1 MNFLQ
6 LALRRPLT
14 VLVLVIAVAL
24 AAGLAIQRMS
34 RDIFPPLGIP
44 TIYVAQPYGGMDPAQ
59 MEGYLTYRYEYH
71 FLYISGISHVES
83 KSIQGASIMKLQFH
97 PGTDM
102 SQAMSETIAQ
112 VNRSRAFMPPGT
124 VAPFVMRFDA
134 GSVAVG
140 YLVFSSDN
148 PNRTLG
154 EMQDQALNRVR
165 PAFATLPGVSA
176 PPPFGGS
183 SRGIIVNVNPERMRA
198 YGLSPDDIVKSLAE
212 SNPISP
218 SGNLNLG
225 DKYPIVEMNA
235 IVKNPKDLEATVL
248 RRTDQG
254 AVYVRDV
261 ATIED
266 AADVT
271 TSYALANGRRTVYLP
286 VTKRADASTLEVVR
300 LVKENIPEFQKI
312 LPEDIKV
319 SYVFDQSPVVERS
332 IRDLAKEGGFGAL
345 LTGLMVLLFL
355 RDWRSAFIVVI
366 NIPLSLLA
374 ALFALWITGQSI
386 HLMTLGGL
394 ALAVG
399 ILVDEATVAVENIH
413 AHIARGATL
422 SRAALEG
429 TRETA
434 LPRLLAM
441 LCILAVFIPAF
452 FMEGAAQAL
461 FVPMALSVGFAMI
474 ASYLLSSTLVP
485 ILSVWF
491 LRGHSGDVHE
501 ATYFGKMQ
509 RAYAAL
515 MRGIV
520 AARWPLAVVYL
531 AVCAGVI
538 WVVGGRLGTEIFPK
552 ADNGQFAIRF
562 RLPSGTQVAISEAAA
577 GRILRAIER
586 EVGGADKVDISIGMV
601 GVHNSSFPVNL
612 VHLWNG
618 GPEEGWLAV
627 QLKPGT
633 GVRIEELKERLR
645 GVLARDLPDMRISFE
660 PQDIVTRVMSFGSPT
675 PIEIAVSGS
684 ALPVSKAYAERIIEK
699 LKAIPYLR
707 DIQIA
712 QTLDYPSVAVNVD
725 RERAGQLGVQMSD
738 VTRSLVAATTSSRFT
753 VPVYWA
759 DPNSGISFN
768 VQVQIP
774 EARTTSIEDLQN
786 VPIASSAGAPVLLRN
801 LATFTPG
808 TSVGTYE
815 RYNLARLVSITAN
828 LHGSDLGT
836 ATRAIRQAIKDAGP
850 APEPRTKVDLRG
862 QIVPLEQ
869 LYSGFRSGLLIAV
882 VVIFLLLMANFQSVR
897 LALAVVSTVPAVLVG
912 VVLALWLTGTTLNI
926 QSAMGAIMAIGV
938 AVANAILLV
947 TFAEKSRV
955 SSRDP
960 IAGAIEGGRSRLR
973 PILMTSCAMIAG
985 MLPLALGLGE
995 GGDQTAP
1002 LGRAVV
1008 GGLALATLA
1017 TIFVL
1022 PSMFAILTSRQVR
1035 SPSLDPDDPS
1045 SSHYTQSR
1053 QS

>member
-1 MNFLQ
+1 MNLPS
-6 LALRRPLT
+6 LALRRPFT
-14 VLVLVIAVAL
+14 VVVLVVAVAL
-24 AAGLAIQRMS
+24 AAGLALQRMS
-34 RDIFPPLGIP
+34 RDLFPPLGVP

-71 FLYISGISHVES
+71 FLYIAGISHVES

-165 PAFATLPGVSA
+165 PSFATLPGVSA

-183 SRGIIVNVNPERMRA
+183 SRGIIVNVNPDRMRA
-198 YGLSPDDIVKSLAE
+198 YGLSPDDIVKALAE

-225 DKYPIVEMNA
+225 DKYPIVELNA
-235 IVKNPKDLEATVL
+235 IVRNPKDLEATLL

-254 AVYVRDV
+254 TVYLRDL
-261 ATIED
+261 ATVED
-266 AADVT
+266 GADVT

-300 LVKENIPEFQKI
+300 LVKENLPEFQKI

-332 IRDLAKEGGFGAL
+332 IRDLLKEGGLGAL

-355 RDWRSAFIVVI
+355 RDWRTALIVVV
-366 NIPLSLLA
+366 NIPLALLA
-374 ALFALWITGQSI
+374 AAFALWVSGQSI

-413 AHIARGATL
+413 THLARGSSPA
-422 SRAALEG
+422 RAALDG
-429 TRETA
+429 TAETGW
-434 LPRLLAM
+434 PRLLAM
-441 LCILAVFIPAF
+441 LCILSVFIPAF
-452 FMEGAAQAL
+452 FMEGAAKAL
-461 FVPMALSVGFAMI
+461 FVPLALAVGFAMI

-485 ILSVWF
+485 VLSVWL
-491 LRGHSGDVHE
+491 LRGRTAHAAAAGPSGL
-501 ATYFGKMQ
+501 A
-509 RAYAAL
+509 RAYGSL
-515 MRGIV
+515 LGGLV
-520 AARWPLAVVYL
+520 AGRWPLTLAYL
-531 AVCAGVI
+531 AACAAAI
-538 WVVGGRLGTEIFPK
+538 WLVGGRLGTEIFPA
-552 ADNGQFAIRF
+552 ADSGQFALRF
-562 RLPSGTQVAISEAAA
+562 RLPSGTQVAATEVAA

-586 EVGGADKVDISIGMV
+586 EAGGADRVDISIGMV

-627 QLKPGT
+627 QLKPGAT
-633 GVRIEELKERLR
+633 TRLEDLKERLR
-645 GVLARDLPDMRISFE
+645 ATLAQELPDVRLSFE
-660 PQDIVTRVMSFGSPT
+660 PQDIVSRVMSFGSPT
-675 PIEIAVSGS
+675 PVEIAISGS
-684 ALPVSKAYAERIIEK
+684 SLPVSKAYADRIIEQ
-699 LKAIPYLR
+699 LR
-707 DIQIA
+707 QLPGFRDVQVA
-712 QTLDYPSVAVNVD
+712 QTLDYPSLAVNVD

-738 VTRSLVAATTSSRFT
+738 VTRSVVAATTSSRFT

-774 EARTTSIEDLQN
+774 ESRTTSVEDLQN
-786 VPIASSAGAPVLLRN
+786 VPITSNLGAPVLLRN

-815 RYNLARLVSITAN
+815 RYNLARLVTITAN
-828 LHGSDLGT
+828 LHGIDLGT
-836 ATRAIRQAIKDAGP
+836 AVRQIRAAIAAAGP
-850 APEPRTKVDLRG
+850 APEARTKVDLRG

-869 LYSGFRSGLLIAV
+869 LLGGFRTGLAIAV
-882 VVIFLLLMANFQSVR
+882 VVILLLLVAHFQSVR
-897 LALAVVSTVPAVLVG
+897 LALAVLSTVPAVLAG
-912 VVLALWLTGTTLNI
+912 VAAMLYLTGTTLNI

-947 TFAEKSRV
+947 TFAERA
-955 SSRDP
+955 RAAGGDP
-960 IAGAIEGGRSRLR
+960 VAGALEGGRSRLR

-985 MLPLALGLGE
+985 MLPLAFGGGE
-995 GGDQTAP
+995 AGSQTAP

-1008 GGLALATLA
+1008 GGLFLATLA
-1017 TIFVL
+1017 TLFVL
-1022 PSMFAILTSRQVR
+1022 PGVFALLTGRRVKSA
-1035 SPSLDPDDPS
+1035 SLDPDDPAS
-1045 SSHYTQSR
+1045 PHHSPAR
-1053 QS
+1053 PA